1 MILLLLVLI
10 SVAAQA
16 QNLLPETTIH
26 VPVELVTAPTLV
38 FSSDDRLVFGLDNRN
53 FKVYDDGLPQ
63 TTSLDLDAAPVSVV
77 FAVQV
82 NQNVRSYTRF
92 IANVGSTLE
101 ALLVGATGEAAVI
114 EYAEDV
120 HVLKPFGSGDVQWA
134 LRRISAAGRQARAV
148 DAGIEAIAML
158 RERPCRRSRILV
170 FIGQSVDSGSQAG
183 LPALLREAERSGV
196 TVFAL
201 ALPQPGKD
209 FPAAMLSLPGHAGSG
224 GLHASEDLLGRFI
237 PMLRRS
243 AAAAPADLFSA
254 LTSATGGTEI
264 RFRQQRQLEDGISL
278 IGVELRSAYALSYAP
293 APARPG
299 YHSIRVEVAL
309 PGAKVY
315 SRPGYWMSR

>member
-1 MILLLLVLI
+1 MILLLLAFVSI
-10 SVAAQA
+10 AAAA
-16 QNLLPETTIH
+16 QNLMPETTIR

-38 FSSDDRLVFGLDNRN
+38 FSSDDRLVFGLDNQN

-63 TTSLDLDAAPVSVV
+63 TTSLDLDAPPVSVV

-82 NQNVRSYTRF
+82 NQNIRSYTRF

-114 EYAEDV
+114 EYAEGI
-120 HVLKPFGSGDVQWA
+120 HVLKPFGSGDVQGA

-148 DAGIEAIAML
+148 DAGIQAVAML
-158 RERPCRRSRILV
+158 RERPCRHSRVLV
-170 FIGQSVDSGSQAG
+170 FIGQPLDSGSQVGTA
-183 LPALLREAERSGV
+183 ALLREAERAGV

-201 ALPQPGKD
+201 ALPPPGKD
-209 FPAAMLSLPGHAGSG
+209 FPAQLLGLPGLAGSG
-224 GLHASEDLLGRFI
+224 GLHASVDLLGRFI
-237 PMLRRS
+237 PMLRRTT
-243 AAAAPADLFSA
+243 AAAPADLFSA
-254 LTSATGGTEI
+254 LTTATGGTQI